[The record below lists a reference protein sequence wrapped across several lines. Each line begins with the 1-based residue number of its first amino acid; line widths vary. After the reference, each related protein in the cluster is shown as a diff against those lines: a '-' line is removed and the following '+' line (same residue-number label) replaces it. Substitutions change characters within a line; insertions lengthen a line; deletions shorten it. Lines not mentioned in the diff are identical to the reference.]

1 MNEKKMKSVYK
12 FVITAINNLK
22 FKINF
27 MNRKLNGLDEKIS
40 EERQR
45 TKPDYEKEKE
55 IFFLGQSGDE
65 GIFEKINSNL
75 DDRGT
80 L

>member
-1 MNEKKMKSVYK
+1 
-12 FVITAINNLK
+12 
-22 FKINF
+22 

-45 TKPDYEKEKE
+45 TKTWLWKRERD
-55 IFFLGQSGDE
+55 FFLGQSGGE
-65 GIFEKINSNL
+65 GIFKKINSNL

>member
-1 MNEKKMKSVYK
+1 MRKSVK
-12 FVITAINNLK
+12 RDK
-22 FKINF
+22 
-27 MNRKLNGLDEKIS
+27 E
-40 EERQR
+40 Q
-45 TKPDYEKEKE
+45 KPDCEKEKE